1 MWVRKSALTPR
12 SVDRYSD
19 LLPSGRS
26 LPPDA
31 AIVGYTTPLIARPGA
46 AVAVRVSSAAPEVT
60 ASVVHLRGVDPAGGL
75 RAEPIPGLS
84 GERTFAGREQ
94 GLAVGSSVV
103 VGPSP
108 VLARAGEVFAQA
120 WVFPTLTTSRPQVVM
135 GTLDDET
142 GAGWQLVADP
152 ARGAGLR
159 VAGSDGEVREVYV
172 DRPLRQGRWTE
183 VSGSVGDG
191 ALWARQG
198 DRTVRAELGA
208 FVWRGHDLLVVG
220 APHGR
225 RAGVRREGN
234 GCFNGKIADPVVRA
248 GTDASAPV
256 TCRLDFADA
265 IGRSEFTDRSEHG
278 HPAVAVN
285 GPTAGVTG
293 PSWRAATSAFHQARG
308 EFAALHF
315 HDDDLDDAGW
325 EADLEIELPADAPHG
340 VYAARLEG
348 SGSVDHVPFFVTD
361 PAAAPRAQIA
371 LLLPTLT
378 YLAYAN
384 EHEILSNP
392 PSYKAFTGLEASEA
406 QLGWRDA
413 LAVDLGLLSLYDV
426 HRDGSTVVHASTRR
440 PLLNLR
446 PDYRWPLIDGP
457 HGLPVDVALMGWLDD
472 RGLEFDVL
480 CDHDLDAAG
489 VAALAPYR
497 VLVTGGHPEYWTEAM
512 LNAAEAY
519 LDGGGRLAYL
529 GGNGFY
535 WVTGIDPG
543 LRHRMEVRR
552 GFAGSRPS
560 SSAPGEAWLAS
571 TGEEG
576 GLWRHRGRAP
586 NRLTGVG
593 FAAMGGGPGL
603 PYRRT
608 EAGHDPRYAFVFDGV
623 QGEEVGNQGTIL
635 GGAAA
640 YEMDRADGALGT
652 PDDAVVIAT
661 AHGFSELYFPVI
673 EDFKTSN
680 PEMADPGS
688 AQVRADMV
696 LVPRAHGGAVFSV
709 GSAAWC
715 GSVTAGGDANG
726 AATVTENVLRRF
738 VETPE
743 GASPLRSDAI
753 EPGSS

>member
-1 MWVRKSALTPR
+1 M
-12 SVDRYSD
+12 
-19 LLPSGRS
+19 LL
-26 LPPDA
+26 
-31 AIVGYTTPLIARPGA
+31 GYTTPLIARPGE
-46 AVAVRVSSAAPEVT
+46 AVAVRVSSAAPAVT
-60 ASVVHLRGVDPAGGL
+60 ATVVRLRGVDPAGEI
-75 RAEPIPGLS
+75 RAEPVLP
-84 GERTFAGREQ
+84 GERKFAGREQ

-108 VLARAGEVFAQA
+108 VLARTEVFAQA
-120 WVFPTLTTSRPQVVM
+120 WIFPTLLTSRPQIVM
-135 GTLDDET
+135 GTLDDEI
-142 GAGWQLVADP
+142 GAGWQLVLDR

-159 VAGSDGEVREVYV
+159 VAGSDGKVREIYIGGPPRHGCWTNVTGSV
-172 DRPLRQGRWTE
+172 DGGALCVRQGE
-183 VSGSVGDG
+183 
-191 ALWARQG
+191 
-198 DRTVRAELGA
+198 RTVEAELGT
-208 FVWRGHDLLVVG
+208 FDWRGHDLLVVG

-248 GTDASAPV
+248 GTEASARV
-256 TCRLDFADA
+256 ICRLDFADA
-265 IGRSEFTDRSEHG
+265 IGRSQFTDRSEHG
-278 HPAVAVN
+278 HPVVAVN

-293 PSWRAATSAFHQARG
+293 PTWRAATSTFHQAPG
-308 EFAALHF
+308 EYAALHF

-325 EADLEIELPADAPHG
+325 DADLEIELPTDASRG

-348 SGSVDHVPFFVTD
+348 SGCVDHVPFFVTD
-361 PAAAPRAQIA
+361 PAAAPSARIA

-384 EHEILSNP
+384 EHEIVSNP
-392 PSYKAFTGLEASEA
+392 PSYTAFTGLEASEA

-457 HGLPVDVALMGWLDD
+457 HGLSVDVALMGWLDD
-472 RGLEFDVL
+472 CGLEFDVL
-480 CDHDLDAAG
+480 CDHDLDAGGA
-489 VAALAPYR
+489 AALAPYR
-497 VLVTGGHPEYWTEAM
+497 VLVTGGHPEYWTAAM
-512 LNAAEAY
+512 LDAAETY
-519 LDGGGRLAYL
+519 LDAGGRLAYL

-535 WVTGIDPG
+535 WVAGIDPE

-593 FAAMGGGPGL
+593 FGAMGGGPGL

-608 EAGHDPRYAFVFDGV
+608 EAGRDQRYAFVFDGV
-623 QGEEVGNQGTIL
+623 QGEEVGDQGAIL

-640 YEMDRADGALGT
+640 YEMDRADASLGT

-661 AHGFSELYFPVI
+661 ADGFPELYFPVI
-673 EDFKTSN
+673 EDFTSSN
-680 PEMADPGS
+680 PEMTDPGS

-696 LVPRAHGGAVFSV
+696 LVPRGRGGAVFSA

-715 GSVTAGGDANG
+715 GSVTAGGDGNS
-726 AATVTENVLRRF
+726 AARVTENVLRRF
-738 VETPE
+738 VETPD
-743 GASPLRSDAI
+743 GDSPLRSDAP
-753 EPGSS
+753 EPEVS

>member
-1 MWVRKSALTPR
+1 VAPR
-12 SVDRYSD
+12 TVDRYSD
-19 LLPSGRS
+19 RLPSGRS
-26 LPPDA
+26 STPDA
-31 AIVGYTTPLIARPGA
+31 SVLGYTTPLIARPGE
-46 AVAVRVSSAAPEVT
+46 AVAVRVSSTAPEVT
-60 ASVVHLRGVDPAGGL
+60 ATGVRLRGVDPAGAI
-75 RAEPIPGLS
+75 RAEPMPGFPD
-84 GERTFAGREQ
+84 ERMFAGEEQ

-108 VLARAGEVFAQA
+108 VLARADAVFAHA
-120 WVFPTLTTSRPQVVM
+120 WIFPTLLTSLPQVVM
-135 GTLDDET
+135 GTLDDAN
-142 GAGWQLVADP
+142 GSGWQLVVDRY
-152 ARGAGLR
+152 RGAGLR
-159 VAGSDGEVREVYV
+159 VGGSDGEVRELYV
-172 DRPLRQGRWTE
+172 GGPLRERCWTE
-183 VSGSVGDG
+183 ISGSVADG
-191 ALWARQG
+191 ALCVREG
-198 DRTVRAELGA
+198 ERTVRAELEA
-208 FVWRGHDLLVVG
+208 FEWRGHDLLVVG

-225 RAGVRREGN
+225 RAGVLREGN

-248 GTDASAPV
+248 GTDASAQV

-265 IGRSEFTDRSEHG
+265 IGRRQFTDRSEHG
-278 HPAVAVN
+278 LPAVAVN

-293 PSWRAATSAFHQARG
+293 PSWSAAASAFHQARG
-308 EFAALHF
+308 EYAALHF

-325 EADLEIELPADAPHG
+325 EAALEIELPADAARG

-348 SGSVDHVPFFVTD
+348 GGCVDHVPFFVTD
-361 PAAAPRAQIA
+361 PAAPPRAHIA

-384 EHEILSNP
+384 EHEIMSNP
-392 PSYKAFTGLEASEA
+392 SSYRAFTGLDADEA
-406 QLGWRDA
+406 QLGWRDE

-457 HGLPVDVALMGWLDD
+457 HGLAVDLALMAWLDD
-472 RGLEFDVL
+472 RGLEFDVV
-480 CDHDLDAAG
+480 CDHDLDAG
-489 VAALAPYR
+489 GAAVLAPYR
-497 VLVTGGHPEYWTEAM
+497 VLVTGGHPEYWTAAM

-535 WVTGIDPG
+535 WVTGIDPE

-576 GLWRHRGRAP
+576 GIWRHRGRAP

-608 EAGHDPRYAFVFDGV
+608 EAGRDPRYAFVFEGV
-623 QGEEVGNQGTIL
+623 EGEEVGVQGTIL

-640 YEMDRADGALGT
+640 YEIDRADATLGT

-661 AHGFSELYFPVI
+661 SHGFTELYLPVI
-673 EDFKTSN
+673 EDFVSAS
-680 PEMADPGS
+680 PELADPGS

-696 LVPRAHGGAVFSV
+696 LLARPSGGAVFSV

-715 GSVTAGGDANG
+715 GSVTAGGDDKS

-738 VETPE
+738 VETPD
-743 GASPLRSDAI
+743 GAPPLHPDAA
-753 EPGSS
+753 ELAPS